1 MIFKWEFVV
10 LILLD
15 LSATFDAIDHSLLS
29 RLESW
34 VDLKANVLKWY
45 QSYLSD
51 RKFLV
56 KLGNFTS
63 SAAPLTC
70 GLPQGSILAPSLFSL
85 HMLPL
90 GSIQQKHGVSFHFY
104 ADDTQIY
111 LPIKRN
117 NSTAITSL
125 LQCLEEVKSWLAQN
139 FLFLNEDKTEVIVF
153 GPNENSQCISPELES
168 LSVFRSSRV
177 LGVLVDQHE
186 FDQIWS
192 TYLFWYR
199 IRFLSA
205 SFTVQN

>member
-1 MIFKWEFVV
+1 MIFKWDFVV

-15 LSATFDAIDHSLLS
+15 LSATFDAIDHSSLLS

-70 GLPQGSILAPSLFSL
+70 GLPQGPILAPSLFSL

-125 LQCLEEVKSWLAQN
+125 
-139 FLFLNEDKTEVIVF
+139 
-153 GPNENSQCISPELES
+153 PNENSQCISPELES
-168 LSVFRSSRV
+168 LSVLRSSRV
-177 LGVLVDQHE
+177 RNLGVLVDQHE

-192 TYLFWYR
+192 TYSGYGKYSDPLTF
-199 IRFLSA
+199 
-205 SFTVQN
+205 FTLCYIAAIC